1 MSPSPREMPRAGPNP
16 RICARVWTN
25 TGRRLRSDAD
35 REPNID
41 VDHPWLPAA
50 AESHAGAPL
59 SLLSQLLLLCAYRDR
74 TPWSSEGYLARPVS
88 PSTLSSIQQG
98 RLRPGAGRYR
108 ESLVSTLTGGAVS
121 APLKGGAKRLEISM
135 PKTPPLLW
143 FAPAAILFY
152 NYQAWMH
159 DYPPAGGHDIAMHT
173 TGSAPGAAAT
183 LGDSVPQAASSAALP
198 ATPAAAEPSA
208 AAPAAADPF
217 TAPPAGTA
225 STQDANS
232 SQPLHVVTDVLDVA
246 INLKGAEL
254 DQADLMKYPLHK
266 DTPNIPVR
274 LLSREPPATLYLL
287 QTGLVGNAGEA
298 APTHLATWTA
308 AENSFVLADGAKE
321 LRVPLTWADGQ
332 GLTVTKTFVFTRG
345 LYSID
350 LIYDVQNSGA
360 APRKLAPY
368 SQFLRH
374 WEHASRSYFDVET
387 YSFKGPAVWDGTK
400 SKDLNVESDSDSKYS
415 ATINNGWLA
424 SLQHQFVTAV
434 VPPLNQPYQYQ
445 LQVRNNE
452 YLISATGPMVDVPA
466 GGAVRFHED
475 LFVGPKLQSQL
486 AAMGRNLER
495 TVDFGILTV
504 LAQPL
509 FTGLNFVHKLTGN
522 WGWSIILVTL
532 LIKLL
537 FYPLQQASG
546 RSMAK
551 MRAVGPRMKQ
561 IQETFKDDR
570 EKLGRAMMDLY
581 KKEKIN
587 PLAGCLPMVVQI
599 PVFISFYRVLLESVE
614 MRQAPFLLWINDL
627 SSRDPYFVLPL
638 LMGGAMFAQFR
649 LNPAPPDPMQA
660 KIMQFMP
667 LIMTGMMAF
676 FPSGL
681 TLYWLTNTVLSI
693 AQQWRVNK
701 VVEAEA
707 AKQRA

>member
-1 MSPSPREMPRAGPNP
+1 M
-16 RICARVWTN
+16 
-25 TGRRLRSDAD
+25 
-35 REPNID
+35 PNI
-41 VDHPWLPAA
+41 
-50 AESHAGAPL
+50 
-59 SLLSQLLLLCAYRDR
+59 
-74 TPWSSEGYLARPVS
+74 
-88 PSTLSSIQQG
+88 
-98 RLRPGAGRYR
+98 RL
-108 ESLVSTLTGGAVS
+108 
-121 APLKGGAKRLEISM
+121 M
-135 PKTPPLLW
+135 LW
-143 FAPAAILFY
+143 GVLAAILFL
-152 NYQAWMH
+152 NYQTWMH
-159 DYPPAGGHDIAMHT
+159 DYAPAAMPQT
-173 TGSAPGAAAT
+173 AQTGTGSVPTPSAPANT
-183 LGDSVPQAASSAALP
+183 LADSLPQAPSAAL
-198 ATPAAAEPSA
+198 TPAPQSSNA
-208 AAPAAADPF
+208 
-217 TAPPAGTA
+217 APPAAVPAPAGAPATA
-225 STQDANS
+225 SAEAATT
-232 SQPLHVVTDVLDVA
+232 PLRVSTDVLEIG
-246 INLKGAEL
+246 INLKGGEL
-254 DQADLMKYPLHK
+254 DQSDLKEYPLRK

-274 LLSREPPATLYLL
+274 LLSYEPPPTLYLL
-287 QTGLVGNAGEA
+287 QSGLIGVAGEV
-298 APTHLATWTA
+298 APTHLAVWKSDQK
-308 AENSFVLADGAKE
+308 SFVLAPGAAE
-321 LRVPLTWADGQ
+321 LRVPMTWTDGQ
-332 GLTVTKTFVFTRG
+332 GLTVTKTFVFMRG
-345 LYSID
+345 QYAIGLDYEVKNAGS
-350 LIYDVQNSGA
+350 
-360 APRKLAPY
+360 APRKLASY
-368 SQFLRH
+368 AQILRH

-387 YSFKGPAVWDGTK
+387 YSFKGPAVYDGTK
-400 SKDLNVESDSDSKYS
+400 SKDLNVESESDAKYS
-415 ATINNGWLA
+415 AVINNGWLA

-434 VPPLNQPYQYQ
+434 VPPANQPYQYQ

-452 YLISATGPMVDVPA
+452 YLISGTGPMVDVPA
-466 GGAVRFHED
+466 GATAQFHEE

-509 FTGLNFVHKLTGN
+509 FTGLNWVHKLTGN
-522 WGWSIILVTL
+522 WGWSIIIVTL

-587 PLAGCLPMVVQI
+587 PLAGCLPMIVQI

-638 LMGGAMFAQFR
+638 LMGGAMFAQFK

-667 LIMTGMMAF
+667 LVMTGMMAF

-701 VVEAEA
+701 VVETEA
-707 AKQRA
+707 AKQRS

>member
-1 MSPSPREMPRAGPNP
+1 M
-16 RICARVWTN
+16 
-25 TGRRLRSDAD
+25 
-35 REPNID
+35 PNI
-41 VDHPWLPAA
+41 
-50 AESHAGAPL
+50 
-59 SLLSQLLLLCAYRDR
+59 
-74 TPWSSEGYLARPVS
+74 
-88 PSTLSSIQQG
+88 
-98 RLRPGAGRYR
+98 RL
-108 ESLVSTLTGGAVS
+108 
-121 APLKGGAKRLEISM
+121 M
-135 PKTPPLLW
+135 LW
-143 FAPAAILFY
+143 GVLAAILFL
-152 NYQAWMH
+152 NYQTWMH
-159 DYPPAGGHDIAMHT
+159 DYEPATLPAAQTSSGT
-173 TGSAPGAAAT
+173 APTAAAPANT
-183 LGDSVPQAASSAALP
+183 LADSLPQAPSAAP
-198 ATPAAAEPSA
+198 TPAPQSANA
-208 AAPAAADPF
+208 AAPAALP
-217 TAPPAGTA
+217 APPGAPAASAAEALTA
-225 STQDANS
+225 
-232 SQPLHVVTDVLDVA
+232 PLHVSTDVLEIG
-246 INLKGAEL
+246 INLKGGEL
-254 DQADLMKYPLHK
+254 DQSDLKDYPLRK

-274 LLSREPPATLYLL
+274 LLSYEPPPTLYLL
-287 QTGLVGNAGEA
+287 QSGLIGAAGEA
-298 APTHLATWTA
+298 APTHLAAWKSEQT
-308 AENSFVLADGAKE
+308 SFALAPGVDE
-321 LRVPLTWADGQ
+321 LRVPLTWSDGQ
-332 GLTVTKTFVFTRG
+332 GLTVTKTFVFKRG
-345 LYSID
+345 QYAIGLDYEVKND
-350 LIYDVQNSGA
+350 GA
-360 APRKLAPY
+360 APRKLASY
-368 SQFLRH
+368 AQILRH

-387 YSFKGPAVWDGTK
+387 YSFKGPAVYDGTK

-424 SLQHQFVTAV
+424 SLQHQFVAAV
-434 VPPLNQPYQYQ
+434 VPPANQPYQYQ
-445 LQVRNNE
+445 LQVRNNQ

-466 GGAVRFHED
+466 GATVRFHED

-570 EKLGRAMMDLY
+570 EKLGRAMMELY

-587 PLAGCLPMVVQI
+587 PLAGCLPMIVQI